1 MVDEMLLRDPNAKKP
16 EDWKPKTIEAVNPT
30 VWRAMKFLANHYNVR
45 RWQIINE
52 ALYYF
57 ICMEEQGKW
66 DPATGAY
73 LRNMFGKRPAYV
85 RMSGATPVLDTDFP
99 GGKFPKELEDDRDH
113 ASEDFQR
120 DAEYD
125 AEERRQHELE
135 ADDLDG
141 ILKEG
146 EDK

>member
-16 EDWKPKTIEAVNPT
+16 EDWKPKTIEAVDPT
-30 VWRAMKFLANHYNVR
+30 VWRALKFLANHYNVR

-85 RMSGATPVLDTDFP
+85 RMAGSTPVLDTDFP
-99 GGKFPKELEDDRDH
+99 GGKFPKELRGE
-113 ASEDFQR
+113 EPNYEQLE
-120 DAEYD
+120 AEGD
-125 AEERRQHELE
+125 EERRQRELE

-146 EDK
+146 EE